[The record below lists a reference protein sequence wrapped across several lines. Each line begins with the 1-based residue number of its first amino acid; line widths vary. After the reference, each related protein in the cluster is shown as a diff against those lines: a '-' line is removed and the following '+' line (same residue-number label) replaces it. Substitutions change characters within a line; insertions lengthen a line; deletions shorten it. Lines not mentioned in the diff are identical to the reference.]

1 MDRALLPI
9 TSYPPWSRA
18 VAETVIELED
28 SDEIRPILLYI
39 FDTDEKTELLTVTDG
54 REPSMDDLVRSKSSL
69 LAAEETLEAAGF
81 GIDVRGVE
89 AEDRGAAILETA
101 RNEDIDR
108 IYLFNRKRS
117 PVGKA
122 VYGSAV
128 QRVLANAAVP
138 VVVLPSETV

>member
-39 FDTDEKTELLTVTDG
+39 FDTDEKTELLAVTDG

>member
-138 VVVLPSETV
+138 IVVLPSETV